1 MGTFSVDVE
10 IGDPDGVEF
19 VVVNAMVDTGAS
31 YTSLPESLLRQL
43 GVRPRVERL
52 LRLADGRVMRRP
64 LGAAMMR
71 LVGEE
76 WSVPV
81 IFASEDARPL
91 LGATSLQAFGLVVD
105 TDEERLIPADAL
117 PW

>member
-1 MGTFSVDVE
+1 MGTFYVDVE
-10 IGDPDGVEF
+10 IGDPDGREF
-19 VVVNAMVDTGAS
+19 VVVNALVDTGAAH
-31 YTSLPESLLRQL
+31 TSLPEVLLRQL
-43 GVRPRVERL
+43 GVQPRVERL

-64 LGAAMMR
+64 LGATMLR
-71 LVGEE
+71 LAGEE

-81 IFASEDARPL
+81 IFASEDAQPL

-105 TDEERLIPADAL
+105 TDGERLIPADAL